1 MVVIIVTGLGVDAA
15 GGVRCRVGVGDEEM
29 GVNLA
34 GMVVVAMIGTGVD
47 MLKRREQEGQQKCQA
62 RLDGCRAMHY

>member
-1 MVVIIVTGLGVDAA
+1 
-15 GGVRCRVGVGDEEM
+15 
-29 GVNLA
+29 
-34 GMVVVAMIGTGVD
+34 MVVVAMIGTGVD